1 MTRTRTDQFK
11 RSLFASAATLAT
23 LIAANPAFAQPSTP
37 ADTAPANPPA
47 PTGTQQLVNS
57 DQIVI
62 TGTRRTDRTVTN
74 SASPIDVIGSQE
86 LTSQPS
92 ANLLDT
98 VKNIVPSFYVPQN
111 SISDASTFV
120 RAPSLRGLPAD
131 EVLVQ
136 INGKRFNRS
145 ALVQVYVGSDTGLG
159 FGSQGADISAI
170 PSIAIKNLQVL
181 RDGATAQYGSDAIA
195 GVMNFGMRN
204 DRNNLELQARY
215 GQFYDHGHTRLDSG
229 RSRQIAGTAGI
240 GIGATGYFDVAG
252 EWYKDDGTST
262 GETRPVAAIIAQ
274 DNPTLAAQLPN
285 YPLPVQIWGSSP
297 TRGWKGM
304 VNAGVDV
311 TDNSQLYFTGIG
323 AYNHA
328 NESFN
333 YRSPITIP
341 ASDPRT
347 VDEAGNTHTLSRNG
361 AFSAPF
367 FLTPCP
373 AGSLTCTAGGYVHDT
388 NTFLFTD
395 LYPAG
400 FTPRFVGISKERW
413 GTAGWRGELP
423 MGLTWDLSG
432 TLAKN
437 TLTLSM
443 YSSLSPTYGP
453 ATQTS
458 FKFGTLSQR
467 ERNANLDFTYPL
479 EVGLASPL
487 TLAWGGEYRKEI
499 YGQSEGDPQSYGA
512 GPFASPQVLFD
523 EVSPG
528 VFAPT
533 PYVAGS
539 FCANAPAGDPP
550 PLTCVIPGRAPGASG
565 YGGTSPTYA
574 GSWSQWSWG
583 VYGDAEADITDQ
595 LSMGLAGRYE
605 HYNTFGGSFVYK
617 LNGIYKVT
625 PQFSVRGTLGTGFH
639 APSPGQAHDA
649 ILTTNF
655 VAGNQVQTGTYPVD
669 SAISQF
675 YGSKGLKPEK
685 SRNYGAGV
693 IIKPTPALTMTIDG
707 YIINVRGRIGISQTY
722 HVSAADI
729 IAQPELA
736 AVGEGGD
743 VNFFTNATNTST
755 KGIDFVGTW
764 RTGLLDGNLTTTLA
778 YNYNKSKVTKFDPA
792 VISPEQRDVVAHL
805 APNHR
810 AVLSANYVHGPW
822 TFNARQN
829 YYGWWRAALD
839 YPGQKFGSEFTTDL
853 DLSYDFMRHFRVTVG
868 ANNIFNNRPDR
879 IANTADNPIYV
890 ITGST
895 SDGQVYPR
903 LGGPFGIN
911 GGFWYVRL
919 AAHFSPFEGSAPLV
933 MAPPPPPPPAMTT
946 CPDGTMVAVGAACP
960 AVVAPPPPPP
970 PPPPTERGER
980 GQ

>member
-1 MTRTRTDQFK
+1 MTRTRAHQIK
-11 RSLFASAATLAT
+11 SSLLASAATLAT
-23 LIAANPAFAQPSTP
+23 MFVCGTAQAETAQPAPEVVPVPATATP
-37 ADTAPANPPA
+37 APP
-47 PTGTQQLVNS
+47 PVPS
-57 DQIVI
+57 EEIVI

-74 SASPIDVIGSQE
+74 SASPIDVISAQE

-111 SISDASTFV
+111 SISDASSFV

-145 ALVQVYVGSDTGLG
+145 ALVQVYVGGDTGLG

-170 PSIAIKNLQVL
+170 PAIAIKNLQVL

-215 GQFYDHGHTRLDSG
+215 GQTFDHGHTRLDSG

-252 EWYKDDGTST
+252 EWYKEDGTST
-262 GETRPVAAIIAQ
+262 GETRPVAAIFAAE
-274 DNPTLAAQLPN
+274 NPGLASQLPN

-297 TRGWKGM
+297 NHGWKGM
-304 VNAGVDV
+304 VNAGIDV
-311 TDNSQLYFTGIG
+311 TDNSQVYFTGIG
-323 AYNHA
+323 ARNHA

-333 YRSPITIP
+333 YRSPIT
-341 ASDPRT
+341 RT
-347 VDEAGNTHTLSRNG
+347 AVDVGGITHTLGRNG

-373 AGSLTCTAGGYVHDT
+373 AGNLTCPAGGYVHDT

-400 FTPRFVGISKERW
+400 FTPRFVGITKERW
-413 GTAGWRGELP
+413 GTAGWRGELAG
-423 MGLTWDLSG
+423 GLTWDLSG
-432 TLAKN
+432 TIAKN

-453 ATQTS
+453 QSQTE
-458 FKFGTLSQR
+458 FEFGTLSQK
-467 ERNANLDFTYPL
+467 ERNANLDFTYPIEL
-479 EVGLASPL
+479 GLASPL

-523 EVSPG
+523 EVAPG

-539 FCANAPAGDPP
+539 FCAGAPAGDPP
-550 PLTCVIPGRAPGASG
+550 PTTCVIPGRAPGASG

-625 PQFSVRGTLGTGFH
+625 PQFSVRGTIGTGFH

-669 SAISQF
+669 SPISQF
-675 YGSKGLKPEK
+675 YGSTTLKPEK

-693 IIKPTPALTMTIDG
+693 VIKPTPSITMTIDG

-722 HVSAADI
+722 HVTAADI
-729 IAQPELA
+729 LAQPELA

-743 VNFFTNATNTST
+743 VNFFTNASNTST

-764 RTGLLDGNLTTTLA
+764 RHDMFDGHLTTTLA

-810 AVLSANYVHGPW
+810 ATLSANFVRGPW
-822 TFNARQN
+822 TLNAREN
-829 YYGWWRAALD
+829 YYSWWRDELD

-879 IANTADNPIYV
+879 IANTATNPIYV
-890 ITGST
+890 LTGST
-895 SDGQVYPR
+895 ADGQVYPR

-911 GGFWYVRL
+911 GGFWYVKL
-919 AAHFSPFEGSAPLV
+919 AAHFTPFAMAAPVSPIALPPPPPATQTCADGTVVAVGAACPV
-933 MAPPPPPPPAMTT
+933 MAPPPPPPP
-946 CPDGTMVAVGAACP
+946 PP
-960 AVVAPPPPPP
+960 A
-970 PPPPTERGER
+970 PTERGER
-980 GQ
+980 G